1 MNYSAGLKA
10 KIDELG
16 LKKENILYL
25 PIAKQHLN
33 RIKNKT
39 KVIEFRDNTD
49 YYAKKLAKF
58 DKSGDFVED
67 KPITHI
73 LFQGGY
79 NADSPRMLTEMKEY
93 LAKYEKIEN
102 PDNPKTLFLLDE
114 AGKEGFEFD
123 DEYIG
128 LFIGEIE
135 YEENF

>member
-58 DKSGDFVED
+58 DKSGEFVED
-67 KPITHI
+67 KPLTHI

-79 NADSPRMLTEMKEY
+79 NVDSPRMLVSMSEY
-93 LAKYEKIEN
+93 LAKYEELQS
-102 PDNPKTLFLLDE
+102 PDSAKTMFLLEE
-114 AGKEGFEFD
+114 AKKEGFEID

-128 LFIGEIE
+128 FFLEKIE

>member
-1 MNYSAGLKA
+1 MNYSPGLQN
-10 KIDELG
+10 KITELS

-25 PIAKQHLN
+25 PTAQEYMH
-33 RIKNKT
+33 RIRSGKK
-39 KVIEFRDNTD
+39 KIEFRDNTD

-58 DKSGDFVED
+58 DKSGEFVED

-128 LFIGEIE
+128 LFIGKIE